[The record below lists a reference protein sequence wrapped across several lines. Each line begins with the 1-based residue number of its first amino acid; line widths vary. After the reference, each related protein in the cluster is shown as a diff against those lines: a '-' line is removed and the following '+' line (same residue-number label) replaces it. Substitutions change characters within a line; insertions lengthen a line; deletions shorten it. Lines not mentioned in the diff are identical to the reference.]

1 MASYLKLIWHHDFA
15 DEPTWLYS
23 ELDENRYEVRKVEV
37 FRDGRRF
44 FADSQ
49 SSNGNSMLGEIPA
62 PSLAELADEPEF
74 TPSEISGD
82 EFEAQWDAAHGEL
95 E

>member
-1 MASYLKLIWHHDFA
+1 MTSYLKLIWHHEFT

-37 FRDGRRF
+37 FKDGRRF

-49 SSNGNSMLGEIPA
+49 NSSGNSMLGEIPA
-62 PSLAELADEPEF
+62 PSLVDLADEPEF
-74 TPSEISGD
+74 TPSEISRA
-82 EFEAQWDAAHGEL
+82 EFEVEWDAAHADL